1 MAKVRLVD
9 IAAQVGVSTV
19 TVHNALTGQKGVS
32 DELRAV
38 IQKMASEMGYRPVSA
53 ARRQERNRMLR
64 SIGVL
69 IHEQYLAE
77 YTTFYWKMYQE
88 LALVATDK
96 NCMAAVEILKH
107 DMEDHQILPRMV
119 EENQVEGLIVMGE
132 ISREYIRFMKEQTRI
147 PIIFLDFY
155 DKELAEDA
163 VRALEQ
169 YGACIHDCP
178 DPELSYTCWFE
189 NLGVTL
195 WRDQIYHPKRM
206 KDDAYAADFR
216 AMPRE
221 NQQDVLRFWHFQSV
235 AAESKVYQTLC
246 GALGIP
252 RA

>member
-163 VRALEQ
+163 VISDNFYGMYLLTELLFERGYRKLAYVGSIHRTSSIMDRYCGFHKAMLEH
-169 YGACIHDCP
+169 GD
-178 DPELSYTCWFE
+178 DLPEE
-189 NLGVTL
+189 
-195 WRDQIYHPKRM
+195 
-206 KDDAYAADFR
+206 
-216 AMPRE
+216 
-221 NQQDVLRFWHFQSV
+221 
-235 AAESKVYQTLC
+235 
-246 GALGIP
+246 
-252 RA
+252 

>member
-1 MAKVRLVD
+1 MEWVEVPNPED
-9 IAAQVGVSTV
+9 ENSDVS
-19 TVHNALTGQKGVS
+19 LYGICLFQ
-32 DELRAV
+32 
-38 IQKMASEMGYRPVSA
+38 
-53 ARRQERNRMLR
+53 
-64 SIGVL
+64 
-69 IHEQYLAE
+69 
-77 YTTFYWKMYQE
+77 
-88 LALVATDK
+88 
-96 NCMAAVEILKH
+96 
-107 DMEDHQILPRMV
+107 
-119 EENQVEGLIVMGE
+119 
-132 ISREYIRFMKEQTRI
+132 SR
-147 PIIFLDFY
+147 
-155 DKELAEDA
+155 AEDA